1 VKDVRALFVVYL
13 AVILIGIVYV
23 TALGRMGR

>member
-1 VKDVRALFVVYL
+1 MKDVRALFVVYL

-23 TALGRMGR
+23 TALGLMGR

>member
-1 VKDVRALFVVYL
+1 VKSVRAVFAVYL

-23 TALGRMGR
+23 TALGLMGR